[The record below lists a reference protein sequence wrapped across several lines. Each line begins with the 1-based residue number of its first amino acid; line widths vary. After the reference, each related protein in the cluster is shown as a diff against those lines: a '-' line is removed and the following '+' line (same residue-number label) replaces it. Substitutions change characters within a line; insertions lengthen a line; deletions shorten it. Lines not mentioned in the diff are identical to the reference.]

1 MKKVK
6 YYKKMKEGKKIWYSE
21 SWGEPLDVALQNGKI
36 LHLVCEFYRGCG
48 WYITDRE
55 TGLLCQRDGIPT
67 KKQLTEYIKDRL
79 EAYSRATDTEYY
91 KNQKDELKQF
101 LKKINEEGETKEDD
115 RKKNIS

>member
-6 YYKKMKEGKKIWYSE
+6 YYKKIKEGKKTWYLE

-55 TGLLCQRDGIPT
+55 TGLLFQHKDIPT
-67 KKQLTEYIKDRL
+67 KKELTEYIKDLL
-79 EAYSRATDTEYY
+79 ETYSRITDVEYY
-91 KNQKDELKQF
+91 KSQKDELKQF
-101 LKKINEEGETKEDD
+101 LKKINEEGERKEDD
-115 RKKNIS
+115 

>member
-21 SWGEPLDVALQNGKI
+21 SLGEPLDVALQNGKI

-55 TGLLCQRDGIPT
+55 TGLLCQHKGIPT
-67 KKQLTEYIKDRL
+67 KKELPEYIKDCL
-79 EAYSRATDTEYY
+79 GAYSRVTDTEYY
-91 KNQKDELKQF
+91 KSQKDELKQF
-101 LKKINEEGETKEDD
+101 LKKINDE
-115 RKKNIS
+115 